1 MTNRIQVCQGCRGS
15 LQVDGK
21 IPPPPHDHCIARLE
35 RRHFMDITTGEK
47 RLGNPSNSHY
57 HISKTC
63 FPTSFN
69 FCFLQIEEQ
78 IEEEYRNF
86 IKASL
91 S

>member
-1 MTNRIQVCQGCRGS
+1 MKQTEMRFITFTGCDLS
-15 LQVDGK
+15 FHHFHFHW
-21 IPPPPHDHCIARLE
+21 I
-35 RRHFMDITTGEK
+35 FMDITTGEK

-63 FPTSFN
+63 LPTSFN